1 MAKYDLG
8 KNIANMNWGQ
18 LTKILPDPDK
28 VLQKSGKSID
38 AYRDLMIDEHLYS
51 VRQQREMKLQSMLWE
66 LYQEESP
73 ENIYTVV
80 NDALQRVK
88 IYNLVRDIMDARFMG
103 TAVIEIMWEMR
114 DGYWLPAAFE
124 LKPIEWFKLRPDL
137 SWRMYLPSSGGTQA
151 LTGDGE
157 ELPDYK
163 FLIVQNAP
171 TPLEPYGE
179 KILKRCFWPVTFKR
193 GGMKFWAK
201 FTEKYGMPQLIG
213 KLPGGTPQEKID
225 KLLTALQN
233 MFEDAVGVIPSD
245 GSIESMNA
253 AGTANSDNY
262 YSYLQ
267 YLENSISKA
276 VLTQTLTTQLGDS
289 GSYGATKSH
298 ADTLEDLAKADAQ
311 FVAEAIDT
319 LIRYIVELN
328 FSAVP
333 THLPKFVMYFEDETD
348 KVLAERDKILSEI
361 GVKFNSKYI
370 ERVYNIPEDEF
381 AIEGTTQPAPA
392 QFAEPEPE
400 PTSDPV
406 NELTNAIVQKA
417 VASIN
422 TFSSFAELQE
432 NLDKVFSA
440 LDATKIRE
448 ALAKESFVAQVK
460 GTEDVG

>member
-1 MAKYDLG
+1 MAKYDLS
-8 KNIANMNWGQ
+8 KNIANMGWGQ

-28 VLQKSGKSID
+28 ILQKAGKSID

-73 ENIYTVV
+73 ENIYSVV
-80 NDALQRVK
+80 NDALQSVK

-114 DGYWLPAAFE
+114 NGYWLPSGFE

-137 SWRMYLPSSGGTQA
+137 TWRMYLPSAGGTQA

-157 ELPDYK
+157 ELPEYK

-193 GGMKFWAK
+193 GGLKFWAK

-213 KLPGGTPQEKID
+213 KLPTGTPQEKVD
-225 KLLTALQN
+225 NLLNALQN

-262 YSYLQ
+262 HSYLQ

-311 FVAEAIDT
+311 FVAEAMDT

-333 THLPKFVMYFEDETD
+333 KDLPKFVMYFEDETD

-370 ERVYNIPEDEF
+370 ERAYNIPEDEF
-381 AIEGTTQPAPA
+381 TIEGAITPAPA
-392 QFAEPEPE
+392 QFAEPEPV
-400 PTSDPV
+400 TDPV
-406 NELTNAIVQKA
+406 DALTGAVIEKA
-417 VASIN
+417 VAEIN
-422 TFSSFAELQE
+422 TFSSFQE
-432 NLDKVFSA
+432 MLDNLDRVF
-440 LDATKIRE
+440 LRMDTGKIRE
-448 ALAKESFVAQVK
+448 ALAKESFAAKVK
-460 GTEDVG
+460 GYEDVG